1 LLEVSD
7 LSISSR
13 LGDRERPITV
23 GVSLQLGAG
32 ETLGIVGESGSGKSL
47 TARAVTGLL
56 PTGLVATGSVRF
68 KGREL
73 LTLNDRE
80 MTKVR
85 GRGIAMIFQDPF
97 TMLNPLV
104 RCGEQIVELL
114 RDDRGRRLDRRA
126 RRNEARARL
135 AEVGILDSAVVDAY
149 PFQLSGG
156 MRQRVGIAAALALD
170 PELVIADEPSTALDV
185 TTQREILARLREL
198 QESRGMGMILITHDL
213 RVAFSMSDRIEVLY
227 AGSVLERSPADAMDR
242 EPRHPYT
249 LGLLLSEPPGD
260 RRIEVLHAI
269 PGSVPGPDEV
279 AGRCAF
285 ADRCSWK
292 LSVCE
297 KGAPRLVESEPGRES
312 ACVRIEEISAELIE
326 VRRAAASEGD
336 PGADPSSRSTRTDL
350 TRPGESV
357 RQPRDAQVDSDPS
370 QLVVVNGLAK
380 TFKSRTGRTVQAL
393 RDVSITVGRGESVGV
408 VGESGSGK
416 TTLGRCLL
424 GLERPDAGSIVLDG
438 LDVSDVRSLTASERT
453 QYRKTIQ
460 MVFQDPYSTLNPVRT
475 VGATLVEAVTLSG
488 SGSRAGGASRADTK
502 RAVDELLDLVGL
514 PRDYARRKPVALSGG
529 ERQRVGVARALAARP
544 KLIVCDEPVSALDVS
559 VQAQILNLLASIHRE
574 LGVSYLFIT
583 HDLAVVRQVTD
594 RCYVLQRGELVE
606 HGATE
611 KILDQ
616 PENPYTK
623 SLVASIPTSR
633 RSWLEGA
640 IEV

>member
-1 LLEVSD
+1 VSD

-13 LGDRERPITV
+13 LGDRERAITL
-23 GVSLQLGAG
+23 GVSLQLDAG

-56 PTGLVATGSVRF
+56 PTGLVARGSVRF

-114 RDDRGRRLDRRA
+114 RDDRGRRLARRV

-135 AEVGILDSAVVDAY
+135 AEVGILDPAVVDAY

-227 AGSVLERSPADAMDR
+227 AGSVLERSSAAAMDH

-269 PGSVPGPDEV
+269 PGSVPSPDEV
-279 AGRCAF
+279 VGRCAF
-285 ADRCSWK
+285 ADRCSWHG
-292 LSVCE
+292 SVCDQ
-297 KGAPRLVESEPGRES
+297 GTPQLVESEPGRES
-312 ACVRIEEISAELIE
+312 ACVRLEEISGELLE
-326 VRRAAASEGD
+326 VRRATAASEGGE
-336 PGADPSSRSTRTDL
+336 PSLHPSSRSTQIDP
-350 TRPGESV
+350 TRPSDSV
-357 RQPRDAQVDSDPS
+357 GQASEPHSHGDPS
-370 QLVVVNGLAK
+370 QLVVVDGLAK
-380 TFKSRTGRTVQAL
+380 TFKSRSGRTVQAL
-393 RDVSITVGRGESVGV
+393 LDVSITVGRGESVGV

-438 LDVSDVRSLTASERT
+438 IDVTDIGSLSASDRT
-453 QYRKTIQ
+453 RYRKTVQ

-475 VGATLVEAVTLSG
+475 VGATLVEAITRTG
-488 SGSRAGGASRADTK
+488 SGSSAGRTSRADTK

-514 PRDYARRKPVALSGG
+514 PRDYARRKPVTLSGG

-574 LGVSYLFIT
+574 LGISYLFIT

-594 RCYVLQRGELVE
+594 RCYVLQRGRLVE